1 MVKTTTSQ
9 DLRLERIIVVNG
21 HVILSDQGSW

>member
-9 DLRLERIIVVNG
+9 DLGLERIINANG
-21 HVILSDQGSW
+21 HVILSDTWSW